1 MRLLIYQFINPTTSE
16 IIETT
21 TLDKANEIRKREF
34 PYEGFTVEKTVLR
47 EFAQK
52 LLYLGKDENDK
63 RQYRYETIEEA
74 TTRVM
79 AVN

>member
-21 TLDKANEIRKREF
+21 SLDKANEIRKREF
-34 PYEGFTVEKTVLR
+34 PYESFTVEKTVLR
-47 EFAQK
+47 DCTPK
-52 LLYLGKDENDK
+52 LLYLGKDENGK
-63 RQYRYETIEEA
+63 RQYRYETTEEA
-74 TTRVM
+74 AARAM